1 MPLSA
6 KFEAPVA
13 QSGLAI
19 SDVTFLN
26 AKLDTIRGAGIV
38 HYLNAVNAATE
49 GDYTRVKDMAN
60 RNVEIISTY
69 TPPPVKDTAING
81 VPTLTFGTGNVGTP
95 GQKMRPKRY
104 GNLDV
109 GTGAWSM
116 CMLVKATGAGSQ
128 DVIVGP
134 ESMANRTADHY
145 SPYLR
150 FAAAGGKT
158 LALALV
164 ANDET
169 TRHICLTHEFYNTDR
184 VVMICQTPGVGI
196 KWYVDNWSTPAA
208 AATTDAAKAQTT
220 DGKFVIGGPGWTLS
234 SLTFAGSLS
243 VFTAHNVDLSLND
256 PARRDLMKA
265 IAAYGG
271 ITSN

>member
-6 KFEAPVA
+6 KLETNIA
-13 QSGLAI
+13 QSDIAI

-26 AKLDTIRGAGIV
+26 AKLDTIRGAGII
-38 HYLNAVNAATE
+38 HYLNAVNATTL

-60 RNVEIISTY
+60 RNMEVISTY

-81 VPTLTFGTGNVGTP
+81 VPTLTFGTGSVGTL

-104 GNLDV
+104 GGLDI

-116 CMLVKATGAGSQ
+116 CMLVKAMGTGSQ
-128 DVIVGP
+128 DTIIGP
-134 ESMANRTADHY
+134 ESMANRTAGHY

-169 TRHICLTHEFYNTDR
+169 TRHICLTHEFYDTVR
-184 VVMICQTPGVGI
+184 CVMICQTPGVGI
-196 KWYVDNWSTPAA
+196 KWYVDNWSSPAA
-208 AATTDAAKAQTT
+208 QAATDAAKEQTT

-256 PARRDLMKA
+256 PARRDLMTA

-271 ITSN
+271 ITST